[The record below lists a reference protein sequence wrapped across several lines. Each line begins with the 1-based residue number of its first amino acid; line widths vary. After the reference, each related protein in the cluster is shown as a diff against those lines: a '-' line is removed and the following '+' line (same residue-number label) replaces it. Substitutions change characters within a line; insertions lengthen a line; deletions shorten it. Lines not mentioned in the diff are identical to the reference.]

1 MDVTAVLHAHPWNL
15 PPLEA
20 IALQRALAAKVVP
33 TDDLSTVR
41 HIAGIDVSVDATTNL
56 ARAAVVVLSFPDL
69 EEIAVARH
77 TQPVAMPYVP
87 GLLSFREIPVILGAL
102 AQMAHA
108 PDLLMVDGQGI
119 AHPRRCGIAAHLG
132 VILNLPAIGCA
143 KSILRGKH
151 QPLPDEVGAAAAM
164 VDRGEVV
171 GMALRT
177 RKHANPILISIGNRI
192 SLLTAVEYVKAC
204 GRGYRLPEPTRLA
217 HNRAKE
223 PGDERGGS
231 HDPPRLEQ
239 PLFS

>member
-1 MDVTAVLHAHPWNL
+1 MDITAALHAHPWNL

-20 IALQRALAAKVVP
+20 IAIQRLLAAKVVQI
-33 TDDLSTVR
+33 DDLPTVR

-69 EEIAVARH
+69 AEVSVARH
-77 TQPVAMPYVP
+77 AQPIAMPYVP

-102 AQMAHA
+102 AQVVPA

-119 AHPRRCGIAAHLG
+119 AHPRRLGIAAHLG

-143 KSILRGKH
+143 KSILRGRH
-151 QPLPDEVGAAAAM
+151 APLPDEVGAAAEM

-192 SLLTAVEYVKAC
+192 SLPTAVAFVKAC

-223 PGDERGGS
+223 PDDERGGS
-231 HDPPRLEQ
+231 NDPPRLEQ
-239 PLFS
+239 SLFG